1 MGRVQKQLNPQKRG
15 TKETVQAPGCPPLS
29 IGWMA
34 SAGGPGGRE
43 ARLPTCR
50 FAFFSLSFTSSV
62 LPCSSSSSS
71 SSCAMRASSRRFSS
85 NARTLERVEKG
96 KSG

>member
-1 MGRVQKQLNPQKRG
+1 MGRVQKQLDPRKRG
-15 TKETVQAPGCPPLS
+15 TKERVQAPGCPPLS
-29 IGWMA
+29 IGWLLLGA
-34 SAGGPGGRE
+34 PVWRE
-43 ARLPTCR
+43 AQLPTCR

-85 NARTLERVEKG
+85 NARALGRVEKG